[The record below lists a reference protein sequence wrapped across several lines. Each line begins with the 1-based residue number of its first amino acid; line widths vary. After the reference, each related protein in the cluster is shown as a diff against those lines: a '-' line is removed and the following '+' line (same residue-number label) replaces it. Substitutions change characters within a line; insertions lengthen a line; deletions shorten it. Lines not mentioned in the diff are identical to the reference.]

1 MEEEKKEQK
10 VTSKIK
16 EQIEKMMTTLSS
28 REIKSTDIDLLMKL
42 VDIHK
47 DIENEEYWLKK
58 EEKDM
63 RYRAYGNEQMGNY
76 GNYGEQ
82 MGNYGNYGEQYGR
95 RQRDSRG
102 RYMARGYDAKYRG
115 EEALNEIH
123 EHYGVYRESG
133 TYGAKQDTMKS
144 LDFML
149 QSMVDFVDMLKE
161 EATSQEE
168 INLIKKYTKQIS
180 EM

>member
-76 GNYGEQ
+76 GNSYNEG
-82 MGNYGNYGEQYGR
+82 YGR

-102 RYMARGYDAKYRG
+102 RYMARGYDSKYRG
-115 EEALNEIH
+115 DEMIGEMQ
-123 EHYGVYRESG
+123 EHYGIYSESSEQYG
-133 TYGAKQDTMKS
+133 RGNYGAKEDTIKS
-144 LDFML
+144 LDYML
-149 QSMVDFVDMLKE
+149 QSLVDFVEMLKQD
-161 EATSQEE
+161 ATSQEE